1 MARSHNLSS
10 KQILVL
16 GGGFAGLWSAVGAA
30 RKLDELGLGPEE
42 AEVTLV
48 NRDSYHCIRVRNY
61 EADLSEVRVP
71 LDDVLGPIGV
81 RRVEG
86 EVAGIDLAEQ
96 TVTVISVNG
105 QRTLPYDRLVVALGS
120 QLLRPN
126 VPGLAEHGFDV
137 DTYNGAAR
145 LNTHLQSLLSLP
157 ASVGQLT
164 VVVVGAGLTGIEAAT
179 EMPVK
184 LRALLARADTMRPFR
199 VILADHNPQVGSD
212 MGESARPV
220 IEEALAALGIETRLG
235 IDIVE
240 IGPSVVTLKS
250 GEEIPAATVVWC
262 AGMRANP
269 LTQLFPVERDRFG
282 RLPVDAFMQVNGV
295 ANVFAA
301 GDVAWAMMDDRH
313 ASVMS
318 CQHGRPM
325 GRFAGH
331 NVVCDLFGLPMLPL
345 RIPWYVTVLDL
356 GPWGAVYTE
365 GWERNV
371 VTKGEAAKRTKQ
383 LINCQ
388 RIYPPLTGNRQEI
401 LAAAA
406 PAPQAP
412 PGIYH

>member
-1 MARSHNLSS
+1 MRAKH
-10 KQILVL
+10 IVVL

-30 RKLDELGLGPEE
+30 RKLDELGHGPGA

-48 NRDSYHCIRVRNY
+48 NRDGYHGIRVRNY
-61 EADLSEVRVP
+61 EADLRAVRVP
-71 LDDVLGPIGV
+71 LDAVLGPVGV

-86 EVAGIDLAEQ
+86 EVAGVDLAEQ
-96 TVTVISVNG
+96 TVTVTTANG
-105 QRTLPYDRLVVALGS
+105 QRTLPYDRLVFALGS

-145 LNTHLQSLLSLP
+145 LNAHLQSLPRLP
-157 ASVGQLT
+157 ASTGQWT
-164 VVVVGAGLTGIEAAT
+164 VIVVGAGLTGIEAAT
-179 EMPVK
+179 EMPGK
-184 LRALLARADTMRPFR
+184 LRAVVARANPTRPFR
-199 VILADHNPQVGSD
+199 VILADHQPRVGSD
-212 MGESARPV
+212 MGASARPV
-220 IEEALAALGIETRLG
+220 IEEALAALGIETRVG
-235 IDIVE
+235 VEIVA
-240 IGPSVVTLKS
+240 IGPSGVRLTS

-269 LTQLFPVERDRFG
+269 LTRLFPVAHDHFG
-282 RLPVDAFMQVNGV
+282 RMPVDACMRVEGV
-295 ANVFAA
+295 AHVFAA
-301 GDVAWAMMDDRH
+301 GDVASAMLDDHH

-345 RIPWYVTVLDL
+345 RIAWYVTVLDL

-365 GWERNV
+365 GWDRQV
-371 VTKGEAAKRTKQ
+371 VTTGEAAKRTKQ
-383 LINCQ
+383 VINGQ
-388 RIYPPLTGNRQEI
+388 RIYPPLSGNRQAI

-406 PAPQAP
+406 PVVQRP
-412 PGIYH
+412 PEIYH